1 MKKANDADL
10 RTFYS
15 NSLSIVACGK
25 YVIKKIEMYKLNFQ
39 LYAGMQNEISMV
51 IWPKSGDQK
60 DPV

>member
-39 LYAGMQNEISMV
+39 LYAERNFHGHLAKIR
-51 IWPKSGDQK
+51 
-60 DPV
+60 